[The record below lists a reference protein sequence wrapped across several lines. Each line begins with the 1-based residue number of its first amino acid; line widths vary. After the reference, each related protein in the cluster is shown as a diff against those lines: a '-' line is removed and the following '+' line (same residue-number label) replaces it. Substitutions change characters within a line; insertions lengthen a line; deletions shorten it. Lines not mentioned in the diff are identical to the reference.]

1 MAKKSSAKKSSER
14 DSSSILVVGLGR
26 FGSSTAEG
34 LTKLGREVMAVE
46 KNPAVVQQWTGRL
59 THVVEADSTN
69 VEALRQLGAADFS
82 TAVVG
87 IGTSIEASV
96 LTTANLVDLG
106 IGQVWAKAI
115 SNAHGKI
122 LRRIGAEHV
131 LFPESE
137 AGARVAHLVSS
148 RMLDYI
154 EFDEGHFAVVKM
166 RPPKEVQGF
175 TLGESHIRDT
185 YGVTV
190 VGVKSPGRD
199 FTYAEP
205 STRIGSQDV
214 LIVAG
219 NVELLGRFAG
229 RP

>member
-1 MAKKSSAKKSSER
+1 MAKKSSAQSSAP
-14 DSSSILVVGLGR
+14 ILVVGLGR
-26 FGSSTAEG
+26 FGSATAQN
-34 LTKLGREVMAVE
+34 LMQLGREVMAVE
-46 KNPAVVQQWTGRL
+46 KNPAMVQEWSSHL
-59 THVVEADSTN
+59 TYVVEADATN
-69 VEALRQLGAADFS
+69 IEALRQLGAEDFS

-115 SNAHGKI
+115 SASHGKI
-122 LRRIGAEHV
+122 LQRIGAEHV
-131 LFPESE
+131 LYPESE

-148 RMLDYI
+148 RLLDFI
-154 EFDEGHFAVVKM
+154 EFDSGHFAVVKM
-166 RPPKEVQGF
+166 RPPREVQGF
-175 TLGESHIRDT
+175 TLGESKIRDT

-190 VGVKSPGRD
+190 VGIKSPGRD

-205 STRIGSQDV
+205 TTRVGSQDV

-219 NVELLGRFAG
+219 HVELLGRFAG

>member
-1 MAKKSSAKKSSER
+1 MANENSA
-14 DSSSILVVGLGR
+14 ILVIGLGR
-26 FGSSTAEG
+26 FGSATAVT
-34 LTKLGREVMAVE
+34 LTRLGREVMAIE
-46 KNPAVVQQWTGRL
+46 HNPELVKDWSGKL

-69 VEALRQLGAADFS
+69 IDALRQVGAADFQ

-106 IGQVWAKAI
+106 VAQVWAKAI
-115 SNAHGKI
+115 SPAHGKI
-122 LRRIGAEHV
+122 LHRIGAHHV
-131 LFPESE
+131 LYPESD
-137 AGARVAHLVSS
+137 AGIRVAHLVSS
-148 RMLDYI
+148 RMMEYI

-166 RPPKEVQGF
+166 RPPREIQGF
-175 TLGESHIRDT
+175 TLAEAKVREK
-185 YGVTV
+185 YGVTI
-190 VGVKSPGRD
+190 VGIKSPGRD

-205 STRIGSQDV
+205 TTRVGKQDL

-219 NVELLGRFAG
+219 NVELLSRFAG

>member
-1 MAKKSSAKKSSER
+1 MAKKSSER
-14 DSSSILVVGLGR
+14 EASSILVIGLGR
-26 FGSSTAEG
+26 FGSATAEG
-34 LTKLGREVMAVE
+34 LMSLGREVMAIE
-46 KNPAVVQQWTGRL
+46 RSPEVVQQWTGRL

-69 VEALRQLGAADFS
+69 IEALRQVGAEDFT

-106 IGQVWAKAI
+106 ISQVWAKAI

-175 TLGESHIRDT
+175 TLGESRIRDT

-205 STRIGSQDV
+205 STRIGAQDV

>member
-1 MAKKSSAKKSSER
+1 MAKRKQKIDNSSV
-14 DSSSILVVGLGR
+14 LVVGLGR
-26 FGSSTAEG
+26 FGASTAEN
-34 LTKLGREVMAVE
+34 LMKLGRQVLAIERDPNKVAE
-46 KNPAVVQQWTGRL
+46 FTGKL
-59 THVVEADSTN
+59 THIVEADATN
-69 VEALRQLGAADFS
+69 LEALRQLGAEDFS

-96 LTTANLVDLG
+96 LTTANLVD
-106 IGQVWAKAI
+106 IGVEQVWAKAI
-115 SNAHGKI
+115 SNSHGKI
-122 LRRIGAEHV
+122 LHRIGAEHV
-131 LFPESE
+131 LYPESE

-154 EFDEGHFAVVKM
+154 EFDDGHFAVVKM

-175 TLGESHIRDT
+175 TLGESKIRDD

-190 VGVKSPGRD
+190 VGIKSPGRD

-205 STRIGSQDV
+205 SSRIGEHDV

-219 NVELLGRFAG
+219 HVELLGRFAG
-229 RP
+229 HP

>member
-1 MAKKSSAKKSSER
+1 MAKQDSR
-14 DSSSILVVGLGR
+14 DNRSVLVIGLGR
-26 FGSSTAEG
+26 FGASTASN
-34 LTKLGREVMAVE
+34 LMKLGRQVMAVE
-46 KNPAVVQQWTGRL
+46 RNPEVVSEWMGKL

-69 VEALRQLGAADFS
+69 IEALRQVGAQDFN

-106 IGQVWAKAI
+106 VEQIWAKAI
-115 SNAHGKI
+115 SLAHGKI
-122 LRRIGAEHV
+122 LKRIGAEHV
-131 LFPESE
+131 LYPESE

-148 RMLDYI
+148 RMLDFI
-154 EFDEGHFAVVKM
+154 EFDDGQFAVVKM
-166 RPPKEVQGF
+166 RPPKEVQDF
-175 TLGESHIRDT
+175 TLAESDIRQK

-190 VGVKSPGRD
+190 VGVKGPGRD

-205 STRIGSQDV
+205 TSRIGPHDV

-219 NVELLGRFAG
+219 HVELLARFAD

>member
-1 MAKKSSAKKSSER
+1 MAKNASPSSASSV
-14 DSSSILVVGLGR
+14 LVVGLGR
-26 FGSSTAEG
+26 FGAATAEN
-34 LTKLGREVMAVE
+34 LIRLGREVMAVE
-46 KNPAVVQQWTGRL
+46 KDSQMVQEWSPKL
-59 THVVEADSTN
+59 THVVEADATN
-69 VEALRQLGAADFS
+69 IEALRQIGAEDFP

-106 IGQVWAKAI
+106 IAQVWAKAI
-115 SNAHGKI
+115 SNAHGTI

-131 LFPESE
+131 LYPESE
-137 AGARVAHLVSS
+137 AGSRVAHLVSS
-148 RMLDYI
+148 RMLDFI
-154 EFDEGHFAVVKM
+154 EFDDGHFAVVKM

-175 TLGESHIRDT
+175 TLGEMKLREK

-190 VGVKSPGRD
+190 VGIKSPGRD

-205 STRIGSQDV
+205 DSRVGNHDV

-219 NVELLGRFAG
+219 HVELLGRFAS

>member
-1 MAKKSSAKKSSER
+1 MAKQSGKPAN
-14 DSSSILVVGLGR
+14 DAILVIGLGR
-26 FGSSTAEG
+26 FGASTAEN
-34 LTKLGREVMAVE
+34 LIRLGREVMAVE
-46 KNPAVVQQWTGRL
+46 RNAEMVQEWSGRL
-59 THVVEADSTN
+59 THVVEADATN
-69 VEALRQLGAADFS
+69 IEALRQLGVQDFS

-96 LTTANLVDLG
+96 LSTANLVDLG
-106 IGQVWAKAI
+106 IDQVWAKAI
-115 SNAHGKI
+115 SNSHGKI

-148 RMLDYI
+148 QMLDYI
-154 EFDEGHFAVVKM
+154 EFDDGHFAVVKM

-175 TLGESHIRDT
+175 TLAESGIRDT

-190 VGVKSPGRD
+190 VGIKSPGRD

-205 STRIGSQDV
+205 SSRIGSQDV

-219 NVELLGRFAG
+219 HVELLGRFAG